1 MEGRD
6 FAPPPHLL
14 AERGALVHRGASR
27 ITPAGHTAVQHPG
40 HFQPGKYYPSHIPM
54 PPHSAQSL
62 ACSIA
67 THYACQLSAVR
78 KCTTL
83 CVCVCDSA
91 EPRWQKRQR
100 SPSPP
105 PHSLFFHC
113 LMCLS
118 RLRES
123 QRPGPTAPI
132 TAAPSNNA
140 SARHQC
146 RQKIIY

>member
-14 AERGALVHRGASR
+14 AERGALVHRAASR
-27 ITPAGHTAVQHPG
+27 ITPTGHTTVQHPG
-40 HFQPGKYYPSHIPM
+40 HFQPGKYYASHIAM

-78 KCTTL
+78 ECIRRCV

-91 EPRWQKRQR
+91 EPRWQKRHR
-100 SPSPP
+100 FPLPSTTQSLL
-105 PHSLFFHC
+105 SLFDVPH
-113 LMCLS
+113 
-118 RLRES
+118 
-123 QRPGPTAPI
+123 
-132 TAAPSNNA
+132 
-140 SARHQC
+140 
-146 RQKIIY
+146 